1 MKFNANKF
9 RTAEI
14 HSGQIKINT
23 YNLTWLMIEVKVL
36 QQIQKVL
43 AQCSYIAVYDI
54 IGRGGGV
61 GVGRALKSHAL
72 CVSLMHFDLISCS
85 HKYFSCN

>member
-43 AQCSYIAVYDI
+43 AQYSYIAVYDI
-54 IGRGGGV
+54 IGRGGGGGGR
-61 GVGRALKSHAL
+61 GVQSSQVSRIVHESHA
-72 CVSLMHFDLISCS
+72 F
-85 HKYFSCN
+85 

>member
-54 IGRGGGV
+54 IGRGGG
-61 GVGRALKSHAL
+61 GRGGQSSQVSRIVREFHA
-72 CVSLMHFDLISCS
+72 F
-85 HKYFSCN
+85 